1 MPETATLGGGFD
13 PAWSNCFLPYRKNC
27 VFFPNLHFRRKNESI
42 NNLNLLSLL
51 ADRLLMNNRYLSLA
65 TYNALFEIL
74 TEYMTPEIQFIQ
86 HEDLPVDTVRFEN
99 PTLLKVIAN
108 LITQSENTEELM
120 KVKKIFLEDMIRLC
134 KDSKENRRYL
144 VCRKHFHDSG
154 KVRFIEAK
162 IN

>member
-1 MPETATLGGGFD
+1 
-13 PAWSNCFLPYRKNC
+13 
-27 VFFPNLHFRRKNESI
+27 
-42 NNLNLLSLL
+42 
-51 ADRLLMNNRYLSLA
+51 MNNRYLSLA

-74 TEYMTPEIQFIQ
+74 TEYITPEIQFIQ
-86 HEDLPVDTVRFEN
+86 HEDLPADTVRFEN

-144 VCRKHFHDSG
+144 VCSKRFHDSG
-154 KVRFIEAK
+154 KGGFIEAK
-162 IN
+162 MN